1 MVLFSVIIP
10 VYNRIDLLKEAI
22 DSVLAQTFHDYEVIV
37 VDDGSTDDVAAV
49 VSSYGDRIHYLR
61 QENQG
66 VGAARNTGATAAKGQ
81 YLAFLDS
88 DDLWVPWTLETYATV
103 LKGNPKASFIAGTTH
118 TFSTLDELSQCSN
131 LNQTDL
137 NQDLTAIFKAFSNYY
152 ACPEKPVGLVPSAV
166 VIETQ
171 KFREQQ
177 GFFSRRGR
185 IAEDADF
192 WMKIGTMGEFI
203 LITSPIVC
211 CYRKHSGNQMANAIK
226 TLPGALFIIQQEK
239 SGQYPGGEIY
249 RRDRLQLLT
258 KYVRPVSLSCLQQ
271 GHFSEAWQ
279 IYRQTFFWNLYL
291 GRLRYLLGF
300 MVMALRYGF
309 KYRFVGY
316 SHA

>member
-22 DSVLAQTFHDYEVIV
+22 DSVLSQTFHDYEVIV

-49 VSSYGDRIHYLR
+49 VSSYGDRIYYLR
-61 QENQG
+61 QDNQG
-66 VGAARNTGATAAKGQ
+66 VGAARNTGATVAKGR

-88 DDLWVPWTLETYATV
+88 DDLWTPWTLETYAAV
-103 LKGNPKASFIAGTTH
+103 LKSKPNASFIAGTTYA
-118 TFSTLDELSQCSN
+118 FSTRDELSKFSMFGQAE
-131 LNQTDL
+131 LD
-137 NQDLTAIFKAFSNYY
+137 QDLTVVFEIFPNYY
-152 ACPEKPVGLVPSAV
+152 HCPEKRVGLVPSAV
-166 VIETQ
+166 VINTQ
-171 KFREQQ
+171 TFREQQ
-177 GFFSRRGR
+177 GFIGRRGR

-192 WMKIGTMGEFI
+192 WMKIGTIGEFI
-203 LITSPIVC
+203 LINSPTVC
-211 CYRKHSGNQMANAIK
+211 YYRKHVGNQMANALK

-239 SGQYPGGEIY
+239 TGQYPGGELH

-279 IYRQTFFWNLYL
+279 IYKQTFFWNLYL

-309 KYRFVGY
+309 KYRFLGY